1 MKRFVVAMCLVVGC
15 SGNEGKKEEAKVVE
29 VPTQASLEGS
39 KCLGNRIPPTN
50 YLQETAF
57 VAVSEDNA
65 SERAKTKAVT
75 TLRDRI
81 CQGYRCSEIEP
92 QITLWNTQQDAVQV
106 CAMAV
111 VKASAVESFNAAPRA
126 SFDSDLIQV
135 ASELEGVLLTAKKKR
150 VSIDNVHDLGI
161 DGGPRAEWLVDR
173 ISTAISKT
181 NLELVRLPPDWDGL
195 KLPKGVD
202 AVLRGRVTRLHGRES
217 MLEVT
222 WNLDMGTQLKSASPV
237 TFPEMIGPVVEGGD
251 LTELPTENKD
261 VSLRFDAR
269 PGGAL
274 CNGQTTEIKLAT
286 SEPLQARVL
295 DLYGDGEALMIWGG
309 ATKVGEPSSL
319 GEFQA
324 VKLEGTL
331 AAERFL
337 VIAAKNGSDLGAYA
351 NAPVPCRIPAVDA
364 RNLHA
369 GKGVP
374 DAARPFTTSRSYR
387 IMDGDDCS
395 KFEAPAATALDG
407 LPACW

>member
-222 WNLDMGTQLKSASPV
+222 WNLDMGT
-237 TFPEMIGPVVEGGD
+237 
-251 LTELPTENKD
+251 
-261 VSLRFDAR
+261 
-269 PGGAL
+269 
-274 CNGQTTEIKLAT
+274 
-286 SEPLQARVL
+286 
-295 DLYGDGEALMIWGG
+295 
-309 ATKVGEPSSL
+309 SS
-319 GEFQA
+319 
-324 VKLEGTL
+324 
-331 AAERFL
+331 
-337 VIAAKNGSDLGAYA
+337 
-351 NAPVPCRIPAVDA
+351 
-364 RNLHA
+364 
-369 GKGVP
+369 
-374 DAARPFTTSRSYR
+374 SRR
-387 IMDGDDCS
+387 RR
-395 KFEAPAATALDG
+395 
-407 LPACW
+407 